1 MMGEMTAPMAVYVKV
16 GRGRRYKLGTT
27 TIDLPVKLD
36 PEGSGTLGPVADGL
50 RGAASELTGEPD
62 WKHLALT
69 LAWSM
74 GLKGPQEYTTGVDD
88 YPDITLTVRDNGDG
102 SVTYEWGG

>member
-1 MMGEMTAPMAVYVKV
+1 MGKLTAPMTVYVKV
-16 GRGRRYKLGTT
+16 GRGRRHKLGTA

-36 PEGSGTLGPVADGL
+36 PEGLGTLGPLAGPIADGL

-74 GLKGPQEYTTGVDD
+74 ALKGPQAYTTDEDD
-88 YPDITLTVRDNGDG
+88 YPDVPVR
-102 SVTYEWGG
+102 